1 MNYNLE
7 SKTVNIIRILQILWD
22 HSDYEHR
29 LTQGKI
35 IEYLYK
41 EYNIE
46 MERKAVKRALENL
59 QILFESEQDSPIEIV
74 LPEKNS
80 KREGNISNGAYIR
93 RLFDDSEL
101 KLIIDS
107 VLASRHINAKYSDN
121 LVKRLCCLSNKYFL
135 SHVKYTTEE
144 TDLVKSN
151 NKCLFD
157 NIDIISEAIAKGK
170 QIAFD
175 YNNYGADKKL
185 YKTSSQIVSP
195 YRFIL
200 RNQHY
205 FLISFDEK
213 HQSKGNYRVD
223 KMTNVNMTADNATLF
238 EDVYGGQN
246 LLTYTKMLTTYPYMF
261 TDEPKKVEF
270 LTDKGMLGEV
280 FDYFGTSTDIAEQAD
295 GKYKVSVYTSP
306 MAMEIWALK
315 YLTSVEILSPQSLRD
330 KIIEDIKG
338 ATAKYKI

>member
-7 SKTVNIIRILQILWD
+7 SKTVNIIRILQILWE
-22 HSDYEHR
+22 HSDDEHR

-59 QILFESEQDSPIEIV
+59 QILFESEQDSPIEID

-121 LVKRLCCLSNKYFL
+121 LINRLCCLSNKYFR
-135 SHVKYTTEE
+135 SHVNYTT
-144 TDLVKSN
+144 TDKDPGKTDN
-151 NKCLFD
+151 QDLFL
-157 NIDIISEAIAKGK
+157 NIEIISEAIAKGK

-213 HQSKGNYRVD
+213 HKSKGNYRVD
-223 KMTNVNMTADNATLF
+223 KITNVNMTADNATLF

-270 LTDKGMLGEV
+270 LTDKGMFGEV
-280 FDYFGTSTDIAEQAD
+280 FDYFGTSTDITEQSD
-295 GKYKVSVYTSP
+295 GNYKVSVYTSP

-330 KIIEDIKG
+330 KVKEDIKG
-338 ATAKYKI
+338 AMKKYDI